1 MMDSEHPLQGWRSSV
16 SRHRLAVAIVAG
28 IVATH
33 IATVTAFW
41 YPGIGLP
48 KLDFP
53 FFNGFLLVP
62 SEPPLIQ
69 FLVGGA
75 YHYVTGIC
83 FALIY
88 VYLVH
93 PLLPGPS
100 TTVGNIGKALVWG
113 LILALLSALWWVPV
127 LFPAF
132 NLGVF
137 AMGTP
142 DGWKLPFAI
151 FLYHAVYA
159 VHLGAF
165 YNPLPKDASARG

>member
-1 MMDSEHPLQGWRSSV
+1 MESGHPLEGWRSTV
-16 SRHRLAVAIVAG
+16 SHHRLAVAIVAG
-28 IVATH
+28 LVATH
-33 IATVTAFW
+33 IATITAFW

-69 FLVGGA
+69 FLVGGGF
-75 YHYVTGIC
+75 HYVTGIC

-93 PLLPGPS
+93 PLLPGP
-100 TTVGNIGKALVWG
+100 TTTLGNLAKALVWG
-113 LILALLSALWWVPV
+113 LILALLSASWWVPV

-137 AMGTP
+137 ATGTP
-142 DGWKLPFAI
+142 DGWRLPLAI
-151 FLYHAVYA
+151 FVYHAVYA

-165 YNPLPKDASARG
+165 YNPLPKDATAQG